1 MAGRPTSLT
10 PEVQARI
17 VEAVA
22 AGNTRHDAA
31 EYAGVGRSTFLA
43 WLARGR
49 KKNGRN
55 GRPYR
60 DLLDAVKKAEAGAV
74 VRNVAIIQKAAQKT
88 WQAAAWWLERKNPQ
102 DWAGYRHE
110 VRELLKLAR
119 QVREKQRDA
128 NDPPAN
134 PKAAAPG

>member
-74 VRNVAIIQKAAQKT
+74 VRNVAIIQKAANKT

-119 QVREKQRDA
+119 QIRERQRDGG
-128 NDPPAN
+128 DPPTN
-134 PKAAAPG
+134 PPAAAPG